1 MWHCKN
7 IFHIYCEHMYNY
19 YIARANFLGVNVAMK
34 VLVKLL
40 YLYKSDSY
48 DDIYLSLHCFFD
60 SLRLIYN
67 YNFLT
72 FIQSDNIYSWH
83 NKRWNYASPMQSG
96 CHFLG
101 VYTSNPFVDN
111 LISVS
116 KYTHFSQKI
125 TCRTTEI
132 LVLQI

>member
-1 MWHCKN
+1 
-7 IFHIYCEHMYNY
+7 
-19 YIARANFLGVNVAMK
+19 MK

-72 FIQSDNIYSWH
+72 FIQSHNIYSWH
-83 NKRWNYASPMQSG
+83 NKRWNYASPMPSG

-101 VYTSNPFVDN
+101 VYTSNPFVNN
-111 LISVS
+111 LISAS
-116 KYTHFSQKI
+116 TYTHFSQKNY
-125 TCRTTEI
+125 
-132 LVLQI
+132 LQKHRSFSSPDLSTFIKFLIFISTLSRI